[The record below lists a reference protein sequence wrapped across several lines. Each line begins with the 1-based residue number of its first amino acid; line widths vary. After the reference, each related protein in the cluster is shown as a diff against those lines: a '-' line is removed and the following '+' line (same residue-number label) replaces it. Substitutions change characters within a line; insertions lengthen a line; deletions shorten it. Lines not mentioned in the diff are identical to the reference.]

1 MTEKIAQPKVR
12 VRVKQAGKDGPIMLY
27 VEDYIVVRLSQNGR
41 ITVNGD
47 IPHYGE
53 GRGIELGE
61 CIKEDW
67 YG

>member
-12 VRVKQAGKDGPIMLY
+12 VRVKQAGK
-27 VEDYIVVRLSQNGR
+27 YIVVRLSQNGR

>member
-12 VRVKQAGKDGPIMLY
+12 VRVKQAGKDGPIM
-27 VEDYIVVRLSQNGR
+27 YIVVRLSQNGR